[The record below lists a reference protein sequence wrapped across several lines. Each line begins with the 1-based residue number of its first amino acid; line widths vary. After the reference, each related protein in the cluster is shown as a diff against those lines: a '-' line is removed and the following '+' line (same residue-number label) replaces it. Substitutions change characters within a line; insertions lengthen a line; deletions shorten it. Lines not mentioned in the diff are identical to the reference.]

1 MDVWGVFLIA
11 LTFAVGSNGATYA
24 LSAVGLNVQFGY
36 TGLLNFGH
44 VASMGLGA
52 YGVAI
57 AVHQWHWS
65 LWAGVALGFGLSIAL
80 SLLVGFTTLRLR
92 ADYLAVVTIAIAEM
106 LRIVANA
113 APSKSVTNSAEGINL
128 FNGTYRS
135 LDPLSTGS
143 YGWGRFSFT
152 STELWTMIVGW
163 GLVASSSL
171 LVWALMRSPWGRVLR
186 AIREDEDAARALG
199 KNVFAY
205 KLQSLVLGGAIAA
218 LSGMLIALNDDYT
231 DPTKWVAGFTFYVF
245 TVVILGGPGRILGP
259 IVGAMLFWFLLEFS
273 EGLLNTVTSHHFAG
287 LWGWLDPVLHHPIDA
302 GTLAAVRFALVGLG
316 LMLLMIFRP
325 QGIFGDKAEMMLH
338 D

>member
-1 MDVWGVFLIA
+1 MDVTGVVLIA
-11 LTFAVGSNGATYA
+11 LTFAVGVNGATYA

-65 LWAGVALGFGLSIAL
+65 LWAGIVFGFAMSVAL
-80 SLLVGFTTLRLR
+80 SLVVGFTTLRLR
-92 ADYLAVVTIAIAEM
+92 ADYLAIVTIAIAEM

-113 APSKSVTNSAEGINL
+113 DPSRPVTNSAQGINL
-128 FNGTYRS
+128 FNHTYQNLNPIHS
-135 LDPLSTGS
+135 GE

-152 STELWTMIVGW
+152 GNDLWTMLIGWSLVG
-163 GLVASSSL
+163 VTSL

-205 KLQSLVLGGAIAA
+205 KLQALVLGGAIAA
-218 LSGMLIALNDDYT
+218 LAGTLIALNADYT
-231 DPTKWVAGFTFYVF
+231 DPSKWVAGFTFYVF

-259 IVGAMLFWFLLEFS
+259 VAGAVVFWFLLQFS
-273 EGLLNTVTSHHFAG
+273 EGMLNEVTSHRFAG
-287 LWGWLDPVLHHPIDA
+287 AWGWLDPLLHHPLDA
-302 GTLAAVRFALVGLG
+302 ATLGAIRFALVGLG

-325 QGIFGDKAEMMLH
+325 QGLFGDRAEMTLH